1 MNKSIWFLFAGIV
14 SGILVTTLLNPF
26 GNHSNNT
33 GYNAQLE
40 KITDAIEEL
49 NSTTSKLQNLVQMYT
64 HVLPPAESINKNT
77 QISSMQPPPQ
87 AGNDV
92 DLNNSNTQQYD
103 STATY
108 PMNEQTNYIEPTPPT
123 PDQIDQ
129 YNSIESELYNSANN
143 SNVSLTKLI
152 EKANNL
158 TSEQKNALTV
168 KALEM
173 IKSGELNADQ
183 FTGRPNS

>member
-1 MNKSIWFLFAGIV
+1 MNKSMWFLFAGII
-14 SGILVTTLLNPF
+14 SGILVTSLINPF
-26 GNHSNNT
+26 GNRSNIT
-33 GYNAQLE
+33 GYDAQLE

-64 HVLPPAESINKNT
+64 HVLPPTESINKNT
-77 QISSMQPPPQ
+77 QIFSTQTLPQ
-87 AGNDV
+87 AGNNV
-92 DLNNSNTQQYD
+92 DLNNSNTQQD
-103 STATY
+103 GFATTY

-123 PDQIDQ
+123 PDQIEQ
-129 YNSIESELYNSANN
+129 YNSIETELYNSTNN

-158 TSEQKNALTV
+158 TPEQKNALTL

-173 IKSGELNADQ
+173 IKRGELNANQ